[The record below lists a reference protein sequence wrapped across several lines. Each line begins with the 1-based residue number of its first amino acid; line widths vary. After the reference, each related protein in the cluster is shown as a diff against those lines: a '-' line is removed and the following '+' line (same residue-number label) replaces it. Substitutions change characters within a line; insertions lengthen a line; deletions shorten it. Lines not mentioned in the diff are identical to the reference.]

1 MIRESYIK
9 IILNTLG
16 VKKCQRCGKDGR
28 LCLHHREYR
37 EGLTIHDFDV
47 LCNSCHRKE
56 HTKNGITPGGKR
68 VKKEIIKKIAD
79 IMNDRESHSIVEI
92 AAELGI
98 GYQSARA
105 YIRMLAKY
113 GKIVQTN
120 RYPALFSRAKK
131 FI

>member
-1 MIRESYIK
+1 
-9 IILNTLG
+9 
-16 VKKCQRCGKDGR
+16 
-28 LCLHHREYR
+28 
-37 EGLTIHDFDV
+37 